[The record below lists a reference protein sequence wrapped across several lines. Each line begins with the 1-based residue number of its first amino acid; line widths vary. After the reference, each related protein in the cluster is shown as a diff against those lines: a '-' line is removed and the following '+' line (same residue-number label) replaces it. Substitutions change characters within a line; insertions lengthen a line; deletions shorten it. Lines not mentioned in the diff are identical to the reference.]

1 MKIIKEVNLYKT
13 YYVYICINYLI
24 KKIDYDNSNLNLD
37 LADLLSLKEYGL
49 IIYAN

>member
-1 MKIIKEVNLYKT
+1 LYKT
-13 YYVYICINYLI
+13 YYVFIYTCINYLI
-24 KKIDYDNSNLNLD
+24 KKIAYNNSNLSLD

>member
-1 MKIIKEVNLYKT
+1 MYLN
-13 YYVYICINYLI
+13 ICINYLI
-24 KKIDYDNSNLNLD
+24 KKIDYKNSNLNLD

>member
-1 MKIIKEVNLYKT
+1 MYLN
-13 YYVYICINYLI
+13 ICINYLI
-24 KKIDYDNSNLNLD
+24 KKIDYNNSNLNLD